1 MKYAVKMGGSA
12 IAPKDRAYIAREDVI
27 ARLAQELARS
37 GEQCLVVHGG
47 GSFGHAAATEH
58 GMTGGALDV
67 PKAREAFSHIHR
79 AMERLN
85 AAVMDGLLKAGIPAV
100 AVPPAAVCTL
110 EDGRI
115 VNLNEE
121 PVRFLVDGG
130 MTPVLFGDVVQDRER
145 GFAIVSGDQLLAY
158 LAPRLGIGRAVLCS
172 DVDGV
177 YTSDPRTDPGARRID
192 VLTPEALARVD
203 AGGSAASDVTGG
215 MRGKLDELLPL
226 ARAGVESLVIDA
238 NAPGALERALGGATD
253 EGTFIPVII

>member
-1 MKYAVKMGGSA
+1 MKYAVKLGGSA

-37 GEQCLVVHGG
+37 REQCLVVHGG

-58 GMTGGALDV
+58 GMTSGALDGL
-67 PKAREAFSHIHR
+67 KAREAFSQIHR

-100 AVPPAAVCTL
+100 AVPPAVVCTL

-115 VNLNEE
+115 VAFDEE

-130 MTPVLFGDVVQDRER
+130 MTPVLFGDVVQDRAR

-177 YTSDPRTDPGARRID
+177 YTVDPRTDPDALRID
-192 VLTPEALARVD
+192 VLTPETLASVE

-226 ARAGVESLVIDA
+226 ARVGVESLVIDA
-238 NAPGALERALGGATD
+238 NAPGALERALGGSTD
-253 EGTFIPVII
+253 EGTFIPVIT